1 MLMERFSKFDRKATQ
16 GEASDSL
23 ATTAPLTPASILPSK
38 APVRKH
44 ETQFDELRR
53 SLLAIMPSQQDI
65 KTILQATESWWAI
78 RSDGFSSSNS
88 DDARSRWLSYY
99 FSSLTTSH
107 PSFIAR
113 ALLLVASSLQQLPSD
128 YDFSQLSLPLLPA
141 DLMEKCLSDTCTSVT
156 SNDELVGTMEGLECL
171 YLQGICFSNEGKP
184 RRAWLCFR
192 RALDVAQLMGLH
204 RHLRLSDK
212 DKEFELMERLV
223 RVWWEIFEADRYIA
237 LVLGLSYGIANKH
250 CDLEADSIEALGV
263 SREEIYRRKLAIIAG
278 DIIDR
283 NQASKTPAFAA
294 TQEIDEK
301 FERLA
306 SEMPASWWELPTSLW
321 SGGPQSLA
329 CLNSRVLTQFC
340 HYQFETLL
348 HLPFMLRSAAE
359 PRFNYNR
366 SVCLKA
372 SREMIYRY
380 IVLREPHASS
390 RLVCKITDFQAFTAV
405 IILILNLLE
414 PRSAQEDHNQRQR
427 DEHDWQEI
435 EKVMRIFSNKT
446 ACIDDAVATHGIKVI
461 KTLSDI
467 GRNGGQNSGSMKLA
481 IPYFGTI
488 SIAKESRFQSGA
500 AAQPASESTS
510 RLQPHYSA
518 ASVPRGVPFPPPPE
532 LQQYQELNTF
542 APDSYHIDFTPS
554 SVVPPFNPADT
565 PAVFDGLY
573 FPEDPTMLQNFVE
586 LDQGVGENWNFSLE
600 GRFENH
606 G

>member
-1 MLMERFSKFDRKATQ
+1 MERFSKFDRKAIQ
-16 GEASDSL
+16 DGVSGSL
-23 ATTAPLTPASILPSK
+23 ATAAPITPASISPSK

-53 SLLAIMPSQQDI
+53 SLLAIMPSQHDI
-65 KTILQATESWWAI
+65 KIILQAAESWWTM
-78 RSDGFSSSNS
+78 RFDGHSSSNS
-88 DDARSRWLSYY
+88 DDARSRWLSSC

-141 DLMEKCLSDTCTSVT
+141 DLMEKCLSDTCTFVT

-171 YLQGICFSNEGKP
+171 LLQGICFSNEGKP
-184 RRAWLCFR
+184 RRAWLCLR

-204 RHLRLSDK
+204 RHLRLSDR
-212 DKEFELMERLV
+212 DKEFERMGRLI

-263 SREEIYRRKLAIIAG
+263 GREEIYRRKLAIIAG

-283 NQASKTPAFAA
+283 NQASKTLAFAA

-301 FERLA
+301 LERLA
-306 SEMPASWWELPTSLW
+306 SEMPASWWELPTSPW
-321 SGGPQSLA
+321 PGGLQSVA
-329 CLNSRVLTQFC
+329 RLNSRALTQFC
-340 HYQFETLL
+340 HYQFEALL
-348 HLPFMLRSAAE
+348 HLPFMLRSTAE
-359 PRFNYNR
+359 PRFKYNR

-380 IVLREPHASS
+380 IILRDPYT
-390 RLVCKITDFQAFTAV
+390 RCRFICKITDFQAFTAV
-405 IILILNLLE
+405 IVLILNLLE
-414 PRSAQEDHNQRQR
+414 PRSAEEDHTQRQR

-435 EKVMRIFSNKT
+435 EKVMRIFGDKT
-446 ACIDDAVATHGIKVI
+446 ACIDEAVATHGIKVI

-488 SIAKESRFQSGA
+488 SIAKESRSQSGA
-500 AAQPASESTS
+500 AAQRASESTS
-510 RLQPHYSA
+510 RLQFHHSA
-518 ASVPRGVPFPPPPE
+518 APVTHGVPFPPPPG

-565 PAVFDGLY
+565 LAGFDGLY
-573 FPEDPTMLQNFVE
+573 FNPADPTMLQDFVE

-600 GRFENH
+600 GRFE
-606 G
+606 